1 MHRVS
6 TNWTLFLKFFIPVF
20 WIVFF
25 GAVTIAVLLYQ
36 FEYIGDIP
44 AVNFRIGMVLFFVSG
59 LLLMLFT
66 LMRLKRVELS
76 TESVF
81 VTDYFKSRKYT
92 YDSIEEISISR
103 FLFFATA
110 NIRLHQKGTFGKN
123 MVFVP
128 NLELFR
134 YFLTQHPE
142 VFSKVRI
149 EGLK

>member
-6 TNWTLFLKFFIPVF
+6 TNWTLFLKFFLPVF

-25 GAVTIAVLLYQ
+25 GAVTIAILLYQ

-44 AVNFRIGMVLFFVSG
+44 AVNFRIGVVLFYVSG
-59 LLLMLFT
+59 LLMMLLT
-66 LMRLKRVELS
+66 LMRLKRVELGPDGL
-76 TESVF
+76 F
-81 VTDYFKSRKYT
+81 VTDYFKNRRYT
-92 YDSIEEISISR
+92 YNSIEQITISR

-123 MVFVP
+123 IVFVP
-128 NLELFR
+128 NVERFR

-142 VFSKVRI
+142 VFSEVRI

>member
-44 AVNFRIGMVLFFVSG
+44 ASNFRIGMVLFFISG
-59 LLLMLFT
+59 LLLMVFT

-76 TESVF
+76 PESIF
-81 VTDYFKSRKYT
+81 VTDYFKNRKYT
-92 YDSIEEISISR
+92 YNSVEEISISR

-110 NIRLHQKGTFGKN
+110 SIRLHQKGTFGKKI
-123 MVFVP
+123 VFVP
-128 NLELFR
+128 NLERFR
-134 YFLTQHPE
+134 LFLTQHPE
-142 VFSKVRI
+142 VFSNVRI